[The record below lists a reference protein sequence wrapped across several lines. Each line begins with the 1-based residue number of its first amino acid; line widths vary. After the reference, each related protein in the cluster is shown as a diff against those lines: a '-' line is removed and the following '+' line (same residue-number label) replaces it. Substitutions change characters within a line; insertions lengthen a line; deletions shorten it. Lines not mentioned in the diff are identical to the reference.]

1 MDSDDEEE
9 RLRRWKEHLA
19 AQQTDDEEEGPPP
32 AELLSARRGESSS
45 GRATS
50 ARRRAEQEP
59 TPSHRPAVLQDSL
72 DVAARGSEGEIDWR
86 SALMPQLKQLQHER
100 DSLQAKLKEQERL
113 ISRLNQQNQDLNQS
127 IEDGPPTD
135 QKEHKIVE
143 LAKKN
148 RALTL
153 ALDKERAKVGRMTA
167 DVKRLQH
174 DLETANRGRE
184 AFAGMDARSLPKEPK
199 GTKEVKPGGALAF
212 GRAIVPN
219 ADSIPESEP
228 TPEDK
233 VRELTSKL
241 TALNGQVNTQRLAN
255 ERLKQENGKVKEALK
270 RELGDVPVDT
280 ALRGLDGGGGGWT
293 GRAQTI
299 SLLQSKVVELKREL
313 AVALE
318 AKLSPAGTPNGKS
331 GGTALAGLSSPSK
344 GATQMDGASR
354 VDAQHRREI
363 DKIER
368 DRRQEAAALQEQ
380 VDKER
385 AEKAAIKRK
394 LDAASSRVSVL
405 EKEARDLRDKLEVL
419 LSKTDNDDALIA
431 ALQSE
436 MASMARSAKESKRSK
451 KEELKQED
459 AASVEQLHE
468 KDSQIERQHKII
480 LSLRAELQV
489 AGCVQ
494 SGSLSSPSMDSC
506 GVQSGREPS
515 LILISSVFI
524 FL

>member
-1 MDSDDEEE
+1 MDSSDDEEE

-50 ARRRAEQEP
+50 AARRRAEQEQAI
-59 TPSHRPAVLQDSL
+59 SHRPAASQDSL
-72 DVAARGSEGEIDWR
+72 DVAARGGGSEIDWR
-86 SALMPQLKQLQHER
+86 SAMMPQLKQLQHER
-100 DSLQAKLKEQERL
+100 DSLQAKLKEQERM

-127 IEDGPPTD
+127 FEDGPPTD

-153 ALDKERAKVGRMTA
+153 ALDKERAKVGRMTT
-167 DVKRLQH
+167 DVKRLQQE
-174 DLETANRGRE
+174 LETANRGRE
-184 AFAGMDARSLPKEPK
+184 AFAGMDARCLPKEPK

-212 GRAIVPN
+212 GRAIVSN
-219 ADSIPESEP
+219 ADSIPENEQ

-280 ALRGLDGGGGGWT
+280 ALRGIDGGGGGWT

-318 AKLSPAGTPNGKS
+318 AKLSPAGSPNGKS
-331 GGTALAGLSSPSK
+331 AATAGSVLSSPSK
-344 GATQMDGASR
+344 AVDGASR

-363 DKIER
+363 DKIDR
-368 DRRQEAAALQEQ
+368 DRRQEAAVLQEQ

-385 AEKAAIKRK
+385 ADKAVIKRK

-405 EKEARDLRDKLEVL
+405 EKETKDLRDKLEVV

-431 ALQSE
+431 ALQVE
-436 MASMARSAKESKRSK
+436 MAAMARSAKENKRCK
-451 KEELKQED
+451 KEELKQDD
-459 AASVEQLHE
+459 AASGEHMHE
-468 KDSQIERQHKII
+468 KDAQIERQHKII

-489 AGCVQ
+489 T
-494 SGSLSSPSMDSC
+494 S
-506 GVQSGREPS
+506 
-515 LILISSVFI
+515 
-524 FL
+524 